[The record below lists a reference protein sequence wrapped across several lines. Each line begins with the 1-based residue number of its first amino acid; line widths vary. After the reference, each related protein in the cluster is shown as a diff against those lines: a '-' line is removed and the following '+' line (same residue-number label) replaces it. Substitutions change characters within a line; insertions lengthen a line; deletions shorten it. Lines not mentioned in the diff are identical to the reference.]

1 MVPNVVNIEFYCL
14 AAVYGDLA
22 VILLGKTK
30 ISCSGQD
37 GLYCVRLTINCIS
50 KRQENVAG
58 GSIF

>member
-1 MVPNVVNIEFYCL
+1 MVNPGL